1 MWIGLALA
9 LLAAGLVL
17 ARGASS
23 ESRRSGWLGR
33 SRWSGRSGRSWLRR
47 PWFATPVLALPV
59 LAVLGLALW
68 PAERTYLRTRYTT
81 GPLAFARPL
90 RHQRIAVVGFE
101 QDYPAFGLDLTNS
114 VTEISHHGPH
124 GAQTEIESCRAWRRA
139 LNAGHYGYIVTS
151 PPYGLVFPSAPDY
164 AAWTRSDP
172 AATVIGTFADG
183 IGGVITDFRLTGRL
197 NPDGCE

>member
-1 MWIGLALA
+1 
-9 LLAAGLVL
+9 V
-17 ARGASS
+17 
-23 ESRRSGWLGR
+23 
-33 SRWSGRSGRSWLRR
+33 
-47 PWFATPVLALPV
+47 
-59 LAVLGLALW
+59 VLGLALW
-68 PAERTYLRTRYTT
+68 PAEHTYLRTRYTT

-90 RHQRIAVVGFE
+90 RHQRIAVVGYE

-114 VTEISHHGPH
+114 VTEISHHGAH
-124 GAQTEIESCRAWRRA
+124 GAQTEIESCRAWRRT
-139 LNAGHYGYIVTS
+139 LNAGHYGYVVTS

-172 AATVIGTFADG
+172 AATVIGTFPDG